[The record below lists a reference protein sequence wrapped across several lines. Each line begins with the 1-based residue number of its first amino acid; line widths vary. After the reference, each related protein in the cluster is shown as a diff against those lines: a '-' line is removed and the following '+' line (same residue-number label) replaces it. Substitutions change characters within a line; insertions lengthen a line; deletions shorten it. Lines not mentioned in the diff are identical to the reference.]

1 MQTQVFN
8 QVELDPQTRAF
19 YCQLMDVL
27 SKSQIP
33 FLVGGGYAFE
43 RYTEIARHTKDL
55 DLFVRPNDCLPALE
69 LLSKN
74 GYDTE
79 LALSH
84 WLGKVCCGDDFV
96 DLIFNSANGMGEVDD
111 RWFEYAI
118 EDEVLGMP
126 VLLCPPEEIIC
137 SKAFVMARDR
147 FDGPD
152 VAHLIRACSDRLDW
166 PRLLERFGSHWRV
179 LLSHVIL
186 FGFIYPGER
195 SHIPDWVMDEL
206 FQRLQDER
214 SSTPPD
220 TKLCQGTLL
229 SPLQYQVDVDQWGY
243 QDARLSPKGNMT
255 AAQIS
260 QWTEHLKKNA

>member
-1 MQTQVFN
+1 
-8 QVELDPQTRAF
+8 
-19 YCQLMDVL
+19 
-27 SKSQIP
+27 
-33 FLVGGGYAFE
+33 
-43 RYTEIARHTKDL
+43 
-55 DLFVRPNDCLPALE
+55 
-69 LLSKN
+69 
-74 GYDTE
+74 
-79 LALSH
+79 
-84 WLGKVCCGDDFV
+84 
-96 DLIFNSANGMGEVDD
+96 
-111 RWFEYAI
+111 
-118 EDEVLGMP
+118 
-126 VLLCPPEEIIC
+126 
-137 SKAFVMARDR
+137 MARDR

-186 FGFIYPGER
+186 FGFIYPSER

-214 SSTPPD
+214 SSTPPE